1 MTTIKHLWAIGFDD
15 MTRADQVREEILR
28 IGRDR
33 NELIVNDVVAV
44 VRHPDGSF
52 TIDRQPLDALNY
64 FLHCT
69 AVGFL
74 TGVVLYAPL
83 SGTAAGAVTGGARI
97 ATSAA
102 LGIHNDFI
110 REVEG
115 LLKPGTSALFL
126 LDVPNNLD
134 MILNKIRGLGGTV
147 LRTNVDVDRAQ
158 LVQSTLSAGASDTN
172 KSDSP

>member
-1 MTTIKHLWAIGFDD
+1 MTTTKHLWAIGFDD
-15 MTRADQVREEILR
+15 MTRADQVRDKISR
-28 IGRDR
+28 IERDR
-33 NELIVNDVVAV
+33 NALILRDVVVV
-44 VRHPDGSF
+44 VRHPDGSL
-52 TIDRQPLDALNY
+52 TIDRQPVAALNY

-83 SGTAAGAVTGGARI
+83 TGATVGAMMGGADI
-97 ATSAA
+97 AASTA

-126 LDVPNNLD
+126 LDVPKNLD
-134 MILNKIRGLGGTV
+134 KILDEIRGLGGTV
-147 LRTNVDVDRAQ
+147 LRTNVDVDRAR
-158 LVQSTLSAGASDTN
+158 LVQSALSAGAA
-172 KSDSP
+172 PPAVG